1 MATNIPYKY
10 KENNLASLAAKCQE
24 EQLDSTNVTYIN
36 PKNTKYTNFTP
47 GDTAIK
53 YRFIPYNPGK
63 ITDASGNN
71 IWAGTKAA
79 FSPHYQSTTISGFDK
94 LDNVA
99 AWGSAPIPLRLG
111 LGNQMSGQYT
121 DSVNITTI
129 PSTLTLT
136 WNSSTGIT
144 RSDTNAVLTKASC
157 IIVDVC
163 AGGGNG
169 GSGYYA
175 SSTYGKHSGGGG
187 GGAGAAASLC
197 IDMSKASKITFTNS
211 SSTVYV
217 KNSSGTTFLTLNK
230 GGNGGNGS
238 SNYTRGTGG
247 SGGTCVANT
256 TAPTGVKVLWTATG
270 AAGRQ
275 GGNNNATGDKHPINN
290 STIYGYGRAGS
301 ASPEYIKFIRND
313 SVDRFAGGTDKTSSA
328 TCAAGGGGGGSI
340 FAPGTAGYSEMYR
353 SYSRNATRGAG
364 GGGGAGK
371 YNDTSVSQTGG
382 TGGSASMRIFF
393 EKVSDNGYTL
403 ACSYISGVD
412 DFPDKDPNDTDPGW
426 TGGGGGI
433 TPPSTCVF
441 PGTQIALNETTTVDI
456 VDYEP
461 RSPLACCHPDTLE
474 YSIQQSPAKL
484 IYRQATQKVTL
495 TLEDGKTIDLTP
507 AHVIAT
513 KEGFKDYLDESNYPK
528 YSTADE
534 VATIDGYKKI
544 TSIIEETVDPTP
556 VYNIITET
564 NFMVA
569 NGIIVAGELDFDLQ
583 AAEERAARNARFARG
598 ASTWALTGP
607 GGGTNKDIM

>member
-1 MATNIPYKY
+1 MANIPYKY
-10 KENNLASLAAKCQE
+10 KDKNLASLAAKCQE

-47 GDTAIK
+47 GDTSTN

-63 ITDASGNN
+63 IKDTNGNN
-71 IWAGTKAA
+71 IWGGTKAA
-79 FSPHYQSTTISGFDK
+79 FSPYYQSATISGFDK

-111 LGNQMSGQYT
+111 LGNTFVGEYT
-121 DSVNITTI
+121 DSVDITTI

-169 GSGYYA
+169 GTGYYA
-175 SSTYGKHSGGGG
+175 STTYGQHSGGGG

-197 IDMSKASKITFTNS
+197 IDLSKASKITFTNS
-211 SSTVYV
+211 SNTVYI

-238 SNYTRGTGG
+238 SGYTRGTGG
-247 SGGTCVANT
+247 AGGTCTTNT
-256 TAPTGVKVLWTATG
+256 AAPAGVKVLWTATG
-270 AAGRQ
+270 AAGGQ
-275 GGNNNATGDKHPINN
+275 GGNNKSGGDTHPIQGT
-290 STIYGYGRAGS
+290 SIYGYGRAGS
-301 ASPEYIKFIRND
+301 LSPEYIKFIRND
-313 SVDRFAGGTDKTSSA
+313 PVDRYEGGTDKASSA
-328 TCAAGGGGGGSI
+328 TCAAGGGGGASI
-340 FAPGTAGYSEMYR
+340 FAPGTAGYNETFR

-371 YNDTSVSQTGG
+371 YNDTTVSQTGG

-393 EKVSDNGYTL
+393 ELESDSGYSL
-403 ACSYISGVD
+403 ACSYSSSIDSV
-412 DFPDKDPNDTDPGW
+412 PTRDPNDTDPGW
-426 TGGGGGI
+426 SGSGGI

-441 PGTQIALNETTTVDI
+441 PGTQIALNETTTIDI

-495 TLEDGKTIDLTP
+495 TLEDGKTIALTP

-528 YSTADE
+528 YSTTDE
-534 VATIDGYKKI
+534 VATINGYKKI
-544 TSIIEETVDPTP
+544 ASIIEETVDPTP
-556 VYNIITET
+556 VYSIITET

-569 NGIIVAGELDFDLQ
+569 NGIIIAGELDFDLQ
-583 AAEERAARNARFARG
+583 AAEERAAQAARAARG
-598 ASTWALTGP
+598 ISPRVLIGP
-607 GGGTNKDIM
+607 GDGESKEIM